1 MTHQRPTGNR
11 RPSQP
16 PRRKHAPEIY
26 MRRRV
31 LALVLLLLVVALII
45 WGMVA
50 FAKAV
55 GGSGKDENPEATETV
70 ATATEDAP
78 VTEPTVPE
86 PSDAPASSPS
96 SSAPPSEEE
105 EREDTATAA
114 APENPGECSLKD
126 LRITAMTNQPSYPA
140 GTEPVLYMEVENPTE
155 VDCVIDL
162 EASPLRFEVYS
173 MGTND
178 RIWSDTD
185 CNQPMLTGSETFAPR
200 ETRGF
205 EARWSATNSAPDA
218 CENRA
223 PVPAGSY
230 FLHAVIGDNASD
242 PVPFNIT

>member
-1 MTHQRPTGNR
+1 
-11 RPSQP
+11 
-16 PRRKHAPEIY
+16 
-26 MRRRV
+26 
-31 LALVLLLLVVALII
+31 
-45 WGMVA
+45 
-50 FAKAV
+50 
-55 GGSGKDENPEATETV
+55 
-70 ATATEDAP
+70 
-78 VTEPTVPE
+78 
-86 PSDAPASSPS
+86 
-96 SSAPPSEEE
+96 
-105 EREDTATAA
+105 
-114 APENPGECSLKD
+114 
-126 LRITAMTNQPSYPA
+126 MTNQPSYPA

-185 CNQPMLTGSETFAPR
+185 CNQPMLTGTETFAPG

>member
-1 MTHQRPTGNR
+1 
-11 RPSQP
+11 
-16 PRRKHAPEIY
+16 

-55 GGSGKDENPEATETV
+55 GGSGKDENPESSETV
-70 ATATEDAP
+70 TTATEDAP

-86 PSDAPASSPS
+86 PSDAPASPS
-96 SSAPPSEEE
+96 SSAAPSEEAKE
-105 EREDTATAA
+105 EDTATAA

-185 CNQPMLTGSETFAPR
+185 CNAPMLTGSETFAPG

>member
-1 MTHQRPTGNR
+1 
-11 RPSQP
+11 
-16 PRRKHAPEIY
+16 

-31 LALVLLLLVVALII
+31 LALVLLLVVVALII

-55 GGSGKDENPEATETV
+55 GGSGKDEGTPENSETV

-86 PSDAPASSPS
+86 PSDGPASPS
-96 SSAPPSEEE
+96 SSAPPSEETQQE
-105 EREDTATAA
+105 ETSTAA
-114 APENPGECSLKD
+114 APENPRECSLKD

-162 EASPLRFEVYS
+162 EASPLRFEVYA

-185 CNQPMLTGSETFAPR
+185 CNEPMLAGTETFEPGA
-200 ETRGF
+200 TRGF